1 MSQPKTVLAVDL
13 GATSGRV
20 AAVDLTASEPSVEV
34 VHRWANSPVTA
45 DDGSLRWDWTMLT
58 GEVER
63 GLSAAL
69 DRGPVASIGVDG
81 WGVDYGLIDETGA
94 LLTAPF
100 SYRDRRT
107 DGWRAVV
114 DRIGREKLYRITG
127 IQLMGINTIFQL
139 AAHLDADAA
148 MLRRAHRALLLPDLL
163 VNHLTGWIGAE
174 RSNASTT
181 GLLDARTGQWS
192 LELLDD
198 VGVPADLLPSP
209 VSAAGSFA
217 GTWRGVPVNLVGSHD
232 TASAFLGMPG
242 GGEPGTVFVSTGTWI
257 IVGIELPEADTSAAA
272 AAANFSNEAGAFG
285 GVRLLKN
292 VVGFWLLEQCRPG
305 WGEPPV
311 EQLFAEASAVAVA
324 DAPIFDARDDRFV
337 SPDDMEDEI
346 RKAIGPATGL
356 VTEAG
361 RAVVVRSIVESMAAG
376 VAAVVDELRALAVA
390 PPRRLAVTGGGA
402 RAELLC
408 RALER
413 HCDLPVLVG
422 STEATALG
430 NAMAQ
435 GVALGHFADPDDG
448 RDWVANAAA
457 GRVYGD

>member
-1 MSQPKTVLAVDL
+1 MSQPKTIVAVDL

-20 AAVDLTASEPSVEV
+20 AAVDLSASEPSVEV
-34 VHRWANSPVTA
+34 VHRWANWPVTA
-45 DDGSLRWDWTMLT
+45 DDGSLRWDWAMLT
-58 GEVER
+58 GEVQR
-63 GLSAAL
+63 GLASAL
-69 DRGPVASIGVDG
+69 GRSPVASIGIDG
-81 WGVDYGLIDETGA
+81 WGVDYGLIDDTGA
-94 LLTAPF
+94 LLTSPF
-100 SYRDRRT
+100 CYRDRRT
-107 DGWRAVV
+107 DGWRSVV

-139 AAHLDADAA
+139 AAHLDADAP
-148 MLRRAHRALLLPDLL
+148 LLQRAHRALLLPDLL
-163 VNHLTGWIGAE
+163 VNRLTGWIGVE

-192 LELLDD
+192 PELLDD
-198 VGVPADLLPSP
+198 VGVPAELLPSP
-209 VSAAGSFA
+209 VSAAASCV
-217 GTWRGVPVNLVGSHD
+217 GTWRGVPVHLVGSHD

-242 GGEPGTVFVSTGTWI
+242 GREPGTVFVSTGTWI
-257 IVGIELPEADTSAAA
+257 IVGVELPEADTSAAA

-311 EQLFAEASAVAVA
+311 ERLFAEASGVAVA
-324 DAPIFDARDDRFV
+324 DAPLFDARDERFV
-337 SPDDMEDEI
+337 SPDDMEAEI
-346 RKAIGPATGL
+346 REATGL
-356 VTEAG
+356 GPGAE

-376 VAAVVDELRALAVA
+376 VAAVVDELRALGVV

-408 RALER
+408 QALER
-413 HCDLPVLVG
+413 HCGLPVLVG

-430 NAMAQ
+430 NAVAQ
-435 GVALGHFADPDDG
+435 GVALGHFADPADG
-448 RDWVANAAA
+448 RDWIAHATVE
-457 GRVYGD
+457 RVYGD